1 MNRPD
6 DPLVISI
13 RGSMKLD
20 QPTFAAIRSGELE
33 AEGAF
38 ACFYA
43 TSKALSPCTMV
54 QDLFEAHEGFWGFD
68 TNLQTDRLNGEL
80 GWFQT
85 GIHARRRST
94 LPVPLLVHSA
104 FQAVAQPGEYEFSG
118 LRVQAPL
125 SAHVIGWQALQVLLD
140 QFAATAEVSRPR
152 TATARLFSQSHR
164 NAWQTKGADRFNK
177 THLEPFVAS
186 GISSGTP
193 EIEFDGGWSLSK
205 PQASGGATFT
215 TPEWSPPAAATM
227 EMFMLEAARA
237 AGIKGTVIVDVQLG

>member
-20 QPTFAAIRSGELE
+20 QPTLAAIRSGELE
-33 AEGAF
+33 SEAAF

-43 TSKALSPCTMV
+43 TNKALSPCTMA

-68 TNLQTDRLNGEL
+68 VSLQTDRLNGEL
-80 GWFQT
+80 GWFQA
-85 GIHARRRST
+85 GIPARHRT
-94 LPVPLLVHSA
+94 ALPVPLLVHSA
-104 FQAVAQPGEYEFSG
+104 SQAVGQLGEYEFSG
-118 LRVQAPL
+118 LRVQVPL
-125 SAHVIGWQALQVLLD
+125 SVHVIGWQAIQVLLD

-152 TATARLFSQSHR
+152 RATARLFSASHSKK
-164 NAWQTKGADRFNK
+164 WQTKGAEWFNN

-186 GISSGTP
+186 GISSEAPDVG
-193 EIEFDGGWSLSK
+193 FDGRWSLSK
-205 PQASGGATFT
+205 PQTSGRATFT

-227 EMFMLEAARA
+227 VMFMLEAARA
-237 AGIKGTVIVDVQLG
+237 AGIKETVIVDVQLG